1 MDIDNNQMN
10 QKYIR
15 AKKRVEELK
24 GYYIHLAVFII
35 VNTFISITKIVHDV
49 DDGRSLEEAIFRFDT
64 FSLWVWWG
72 IGVAFHTYKIFG
84 ASLLFMNKDWEDRKI
99 KEYMNEK

>member
-1 MDIDNNQMN
+1 MDIDNNKIN

-24 GYYIHLAVFII
+24 GYYIHLAVFIL
-35 VNTFISITKIVHDV
+35 VNIFISTTKVVHDI
-49 DDGRSLEEAIFRFDT
+49 DDGKSLGEAIFRFDT
-64 FSLWVWWG
+64 FELWVWWG
-72 IGVAFHTYKIFG
+72 IGLVFHTFKIFG
-84 ASLLFMNKDWEDRKI
+84 SRLFLSKDWEDQKI